1 MLSWYARHP
10 KLVDGVHRTTNSGC
24 SGRPPGP
31 QFPLI
36 GRNDRLAVVGVVPGK
51 VVGHGPASIAGGAC
65 PTSVVLGHF
74 VIRPTP

>member
-31 QFPLI
+31 QFLTVSQGWGRLQVAAYADMPL
-36 GRNDRLAVVGVVPGK
+36 RESFLV
-51 VVGHGPASIAGGAC
+51 
-65 PTSVVLGHF
+65 
-74 VIRPTP
+74 